1 MKRSLA
7 LMLLLGVAACG
18 DDSSSGPDTGNQ
30 LVVGALLSLTGPGQT
45 LGRTSEAALAL
56 AADDV
61 NARLSDQGSP
71 VRVSLRIEDTG
82 LDPSQALDRLRTLTD
97 QGVRIFVGPQSSSEV
112 AALKPFADSAGV
124 ILLSQGSTAGSL
136 SIPDDN
142 VFRLVPDDA
151 AEGAAMV
158 ELLRE
163 DGIETVVPLW
173 REDAGNQ
180 GLHDAVERLFEA
192 AGGTVTPGA
201 SYAPGTTDFTA
212 PWATIRTEIEAAV
225 AQGGAGTVAVYFASF
240 EESAVAIFAAANA
253 DPAFSQVRWYGGDGV
268 VQSSLVLG
276 DSDAANFAAA
286 TAFRAP
292 TYGLD
297 DQLLQEH
304 ADLIAAI
311 EARSGFPADAF
322 TLAAYDALHVAAL
335 AYADVGLGS
344 IPSYRSALLAQA
356 AAYAGATG
364 NTALNPAG
372 DRTVGD
378 YDFYQVCAGNPA
390 SWQRVAA
397 YRAASGTVASL
408 AGC

>member
-1 MKRSLA
+1 
-7 LMLLLGVAACG
+7 
-18 DDSSSGPDTGNQ
+18 
-30 LVVGALLSLTGPGQT
+30 
-45 LGRTSEAALAL
+45 
-56 AADDV
+56 
-61 NARLSDQGSP
+61 
-71 VRVSLRIEDTG
+71 
-82 LDPSQALDRLRTLTD
+82 
-97 QGVRIFVGPQSSSEV
+97 
-112 AALKPFADSAGV
+112 
-124 ILLSQGSTAGSL
+124 
-136 SIPDDN
+136 
-142 VFRLVPDDA
+142 
-151 AEGAAMV
+151 
-158 ELLRE
+158 
-163 DGIETVVPLW
+163 
-173 REDAGNQ
+173 
-180 GLHDAVERLFEA
+180 
-192 AGGTVTPGA
+192 
-201 SYAPGTTDFTA
+201 
-212 PWATIRTEIEAAV
+212 
-225 AQGGAGTVAVYFASF
+225 
-240 EESAVAIFAAANA
+240 
-253 DPAFSQVRWYGGDGV
+253 
-268 VQSSLVLG
+268 VLG
-276 DSDAANFAAA
+276 DSDAADFAAA

-311 EARSGFPADAF
+311 EARSGLPADAF

-378 YDFYQVCAGNPA
+378 YDFYQVCAGDPV

>member
-1 MKRSLA
+1 MKRLLA
-7 LMLLLGVAACG
+7 LVLLLGVAGCG
-18 DDSSSGPDTGNQ
+18 DDDSSGPDTGNQ

-61 NARLSDQGSP
+61 NAQLTAQGSP
-71 VRVSLRIEDTG
+71 VRVSLRVEDTG
-82 LDPSQALDRLRTLTD
+82 LDPTRALDRLRTLAGE
-97 QGVRIFVGPQSSSEV
+97 GVRIFIGPQSSSEV
-112 AALKPFADSAGV
+112 NALKVFADSAGV
-124 ILLSQGSTAGSL
+124 ILLSQGSTAGAL

-158 ELLRE
+158 ELLKE

-192 AGGTVTPGA
+192 AGGTVTAGA

-212 PWATIRTEIEAAV
+212 TLATIRSEIEAAA
-225 AQGGAGTVAVYFASF
+225 AQGGAETVAVYFASF
-240 EESAVAIFAAANA
+240 EESAVAIFAAASG
-253 DPAFSQVRWYGGDGV
+253 DPAFAQVRWYGGDGV
-268 VQSSLVLG
+268 VQSSLVLA
-276 DSDAANFAAA
+276 DADAADFAAA
-286 TAFRAP
+286 TQFRAP

-304 ADLIAAI
+304 ADLIDAI
-311 EARSGFPADAF
+311 EARSGLSADAF

-335 AYADVGLGS
+335 AFADVGLGS
-344 IPSYRSALLAQA
+344 ISGYRSALLEQA
-356 AAYAGATG
+356 AAYTGATG
-364 NTALNPAG
+364 NTELNAAG
-372 DRTVGD
+372 DRAVGD
-378 YDFYQVCAGNPA
+378 YDFYQVCPGSPA

-397 YRAASGTVASL
+397 YRAAARAVASIG
-408 AGC
+408 GC